1 MTKTAIQQ
9 LEECKRRHAAL
20 QERRTRAQ
28 VKLEAERKALAE
40 AEAEAL
46 ALFGTAD
53 IDKLREIFQQRQAEN
68 ESKVAAFA
76 AELDAVERRVADIE
90 RQVSTS

>member
-1 MTKTAIQQ
+1 MSKTAIQQ
-9 LEECKRRHAAL
+9 LEEHKRRHSSL

-28 VKLEAERKALAE
+28 IRLEAERKALAE

-46 ALFGTAD
+46 ELFGTAD
-53 IDKLREIFQQRQAEN
+53 LEKLREIYQQRVAEN

-76 AELDAVERRVADIE
+76 AELDAVERQVADIE
-90 RQVSTS
+90 RQAASI